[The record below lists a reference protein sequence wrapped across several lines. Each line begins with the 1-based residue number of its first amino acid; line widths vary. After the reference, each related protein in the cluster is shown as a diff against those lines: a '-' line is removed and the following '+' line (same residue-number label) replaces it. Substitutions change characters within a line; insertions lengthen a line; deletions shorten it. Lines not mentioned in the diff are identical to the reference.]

1 MAQPAPAAGFQ
12 RAFSWRN
19 DATLTLIRR
28 RRVYQGRFASLAT
41 RNQRA
46 IWTIIRNDITAAH
59 PNFRP
64 TRKQCR
70 TKWNALKSGYE
81 NLERLLSGNPNGYRT
96 RTPTMHDERFHEELS
111 DEFWLAER
119 NYLLFY
125 LTNFLLNSI
134 HLHYLSILARV
145 RAARRNQVDR
155 RTYAYRY
162 GRRH

>member
-1 MAQPAPAAGFQ
+1 MVQPAQ
-12 RAFSWRN
+12 QLRRQFSWPT

-28 RRVYQGRFASLAT
+28 RRVYQGRFATTAMG
-41 RNQRA
+41 NQAA
-46 IWTIIRNDITAAH
+46 IWTLIKNEIMAAH
-59 PNFRP
+59 GNFRV

-96 RTPTMHDERFHEELS
+96 RTPTMHDERFHHELS

-134 HLHYLSILARV
+134 HLHYFINFSTGSRSSS
-145 RAARRNQVDR
+145 
-155 RTYAYRY
+155 
-162 GRRH
+162 